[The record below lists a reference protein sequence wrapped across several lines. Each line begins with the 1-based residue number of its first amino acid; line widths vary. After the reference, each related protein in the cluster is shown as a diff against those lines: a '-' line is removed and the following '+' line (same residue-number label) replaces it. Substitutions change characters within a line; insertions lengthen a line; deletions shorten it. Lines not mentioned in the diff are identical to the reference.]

1 MIETSKNHT
10 ISKIV
15 AKLLLRIFVLLLALA
30 SVPILSNKGAQSSLD
45 PKHVAFPNEM
55 AIVAPALLFT
65 IFVVL
70 LVVML
75 KNKYLR
81 VDINWQFSLC
91 TVFLLIYLILLYSRI
106 YPLIA

>member
-15 AKLLLRIFVLLLALA
+15 AKSLLRIFVLLLALA
-30 SVPILSNKGAQSSLD
+30 SVPVFSNKGTQSNLD
-45 PKHVAFPNEM
+45 AKHVAFPNEM
-55 AIVAPALLFT
+55 AVVAPALLFI

-70 LVVML
+70 LIVML

-81 VDINWQFSLC
+81 IDINWQFSLC
-91 TVFLLIYLILLYSRI
+91 TIFLLVYLILLYSRI